1 MTTRP
6 DPLAAPSLEGPE
18 RLNYVQGTLLD
29 ADDFSDEQL
38 YHRGRLARGLEY
50 LFGPGTAAG
59 LDIVWEAT
67 TQEIAVTPGLALDP
81 LGRLI
86 EVPRRQCIRI
96 REWFAAQR
104 AEDLARGWI
113 DEFGVAVLI
122 ADIFIRFRVRDQG
135 KTQKFAEDQLD
146 LAPSRLRD
154 DFELGLVIREEAG
167 ARREALESPPPPPAV
182 VPVIPTPDADEIA
195 LGLPPGQ
202 LGPIHQRILDLWRDE
217 ASDWRGG
224 SPPRLREHLAPRVSL
239 AEADPSAIGRDPTAL
254 MLGRLA
260 IPVDPHRD
268 TDGIPTDR
276 REAPLFDEASPIEA
290 YRTGKFIRRFVH
302 ALGHL
307 TRPVE

>member
-50 LFGPGTAAG
+50 LFGPGTVAG
-59 LDIVWEAT
+59 LDIVWEGT

-104 AEDLARGWI
+104 KEDLARGWI

-122 ADIFIRFRVRDQG
+122 AD
-135 KTQKFAEDQLD
+135 L
-146 LAPSRLRD
+146 
-154 DFELGLVIREEAG
+154 
-167 ARREALESPPPPPAV
+167 
-182 VPVIPTPDADEIA
+182 
-195 LGLPPGQ
+195 
-202 LGPIHQRILDLWRDE
+202 
-217 ASDWRGG
+217 
-224 SPPRLREHLAPRVSL
+224 
-239 AEADPSAIGRDPTAL
+239 
-254 MLGRLA
+254 
-260 IPVDPHRD
+260 
-268 TDGIPTDR
+268 
-276 REAPLFDEASPIEA
+276 ASPENA
-290 YRTGKFIRRFVH
+290 RMPFF
-302 ALGHL
+302 
-307 TRPVE
+307 E